1 MNKDQINQIT
11 HDSIENKITF
21 LDAIKKLRN
30 LGVWGYR
37 VEINTNS
44 KIIFDQNSSMIQKGN
59 GNTVIQRQFV
69 KQKVIDAIRLRQN
82 NKTSFNEFIDQ
93 LGEAGVFD
101 YIVDIAGKNVI
112 YRGLFEQYE
121 EKMPI

>member
-1 MNKDQINQIT
+1 
-11 HDSIENKITF
+11 
-21 LDAIKKLRN
+21 
-30 LGVWGYR
+30 
-37 VEINTNS
+37 
-44 KIIFDQNSSMIQKGN
+44 MIQKGN

>member
-1 MNKDQINQIT
+1 MEKDQINQIT
-11 HDSIENKITF
+11 HDSVENKIAF